1 MIGETG
7 SDGRGRA
14 EGLVDSA
21 EEVVHEVD
29 AYAVVRFSTFLLN
42 ALVSLVNRR
51 IDIRVVRF
59 CRST

>member
-21 EEVVHEVD
+21 EIVVLKWTLT
-29 AYAVVRFSTFLLN
+29 AAVRFSTFLLN

-51 IDIRVVRF
+51 IDIRMVRF